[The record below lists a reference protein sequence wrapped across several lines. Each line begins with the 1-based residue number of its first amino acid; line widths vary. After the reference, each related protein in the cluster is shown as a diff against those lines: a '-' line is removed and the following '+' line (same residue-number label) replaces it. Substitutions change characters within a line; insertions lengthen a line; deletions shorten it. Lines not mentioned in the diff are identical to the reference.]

1 MLFRVSGSSCFV
13 NTEVIENHQIKDS
26 IYRLADSGVIGKS
39 DIKKLLSL
47 GFTQELEIVS
57 NSDRGEVSQRWL
69 CQRVSSFPMLVT
81 KEFQMLVSVFRQMLM
96 LNTGSNEKFEEFCK
110 NGYNGDYRLEE
121 RVSTADGVRV
131 ADGKGIRYTV
141 YGKTVVSL
149 GKDEFWD
156 DWDSSGYGLIKEVV
170 TQQCDTYETMG
181 IEINAI
187 QLACD
192 ISVLYDIENLSD
204 SDVLCLVGI
213 SRLTNGGSDDSY
225 GNEREIISNSSY
237 ELLFE
242 LAPCPKG
249 VKQIVNYPRYN
260 LG

>member
-13 NTEVIENHQIKDS
+13 NTEVIENNQIKDS

-69 CQRVSSFPMLVT
+69 CQRVSSFPMLVA
-81 KEFQMLVSVFRQMLM
+81 KEFQMLISVFREMLM
-96 LNTGSNEKFEEFCK
+96 LNIGSKEKFEEFCK

-121 RVSTADGVRV
+121 RVSTSDGVRV

-141 YGKTVVSL
+141 FGKTVVSL

-170 TQQCDTYETMG
+170 TQQCDAYETMG

-192 ISVLYDIENLSD
+192 ISALYDIENLPD
-204 SDVLCLVGI
+204 RDVLCLVGI

-225 GNEREIISNSSY
+225 GNEREVISNSSY

-242 LAPCPKG
+242 LAPCSKE